1 MGFGLFLLDGKEVSI
16 YKLENR
22 RKINLKE
29 IDKIFKVCALSV
41 LLICNCDI
49 DVN

>member
-22 RKINLKE
+22 RKINLTK
-29 IDKIFKVCALSV
+29 IDKIFKVYVVSMSLY
-41 LLICNCDI
+41 CDI
-49 DVN
+49 CVSLL